1 MTCQCNWARCCVP
14 LAPTPLR
21 LAMSQLVL
29 KSQSRNIFQAM
40 CCYIQI
46 SNCVVPTYMVGT
58 RGQFSLQQQKSKVE
72 QHCLPA
78 PLRRRGARA
87 KAAHGTMN
95 INQQLG
101 ADMANSCKKYAPRMP
116 LGRPGVISKSA
127 LGTFEIKDFLGP
139 FLLDCTQEQK
149 LLRAMLVPGQL
160 IV

>member
-1 MTCQCNWARCCVP
+1 MTCQCNWARCCVT

-29 KSQSRNIFQAM
+29 KSQLRNIFQAM

-46 SNCVVPTYMVGT
+46 SNCVVPAYMVGT
-58 RGQFSLQQQKSKVE
+58 QGQFSLQQQKSKVE

-78 PLRRRGARA
+78 PLRRPGARA

-101 ADMANSCKKYAPRMP
+101 ADMANSCKKYAPP
-116 LGRPGVISKSA
+116 GCPWAGRALFQNRLLALLRSRTSWALSCWIVHKSKSSSA
-127 LGTFEIKDFLGP
+127 QCSF
-139 FLLDCTQEQK
+139 Q
-149 LLRAMLVPGQL
+149 AN
-160 IV
+160 